1 MKMKKICIAL
11 SGFFFAFVLTPSVNA
26 QFDKELKKV
35 NTEKIVQQA
44 NNDADEETTSQPCWI
59 ADNDEYFAASGY
71 FRIKYKGDGERDYTI
86 EYNKQ
91 LNSLRQQVKMKIGG
105 HYRSIMRDY
114 FDQLDVD
121 SRSSVASHIESAGEE
136 AIDKLLNDSKEA
148 CRQMGPVDEGGYR
161 FIYMGFTVSKK
172 EVAQSI
178 VEGVEESK
186 DIPENV
192 KKEVRQNEERF
203 RESALKSFSE
213 MGQ

>member
-1 MKMKKICIAL
+1 MKKINYIASGILFVFGLTL
-11 SGFFFAFVLTPSVNA
+11 SANA
-26 QFDKELKKV
+26 QFDNELNDV
-35 NTEKIVQQA
+35 NKRRVVGYA
-44 NNDADEETTSQPCWI
+44 NNDDVEDTKSQPCWI

-71 FRIKYKGDGERDYTI
+71 FRIKAGGNNERDYTI
-86 EYNKQ
+86 EFNKQ

-148 CRQMGPVDEGGYR
+148 CRQMGEPDEGGFR
-161 FIYMGFTVSKK
+161 MIYMAITVSKK
-172 EVAQSI
+172 EIAQAI
-178 VEGVEESK
+178 VDGVEEEK
-186 DIPENV
+186 GIPENI
-192 KKEVRQNEERF
+192 KREVRQNEEKF
-203 RESALKSFSE
+203 RESALKSFRE

>member
-1 MKMKKICIAL
+1 MKKLNYIVCGILFAL
-11 SGFFFAFVLTPSVNA
+11 VLTPSVHA
-26 QFDKELKKV
+26 QFDNELKNANSK
-35 NTEKIVQQA
+35 KIVNYA
-44 NNDADEETTSQPCWI
+44 NNDDDEETTSQPCWI

-71 FRIKYKGDGERDYTI
+71 FRIKAGGDGERDFTV

-148 CRQMGPVDEGGYR
+148 CRQMGKVDESGYR
-161 FIYMGFTVSKK
+161 MIYMAITVVKK
-172 EVAQSI
+172 EIAEAI
-178 VEGVEESK
+178 VDGVEESK
-186 DIPENV
+186 EIPENV
-192 KKEVRQNEERF
+192 KKEVRQNEEKF

>member
-1 MKMKKICIAL
+1 MKKI
-11 SGFFFAFVLTPSVNA
+11 FYFVLGTLFVFGLTPSANA
-26 QFDKELKKV
+26 QFDKELNDINKDKV
-35 NTEKIVQQA
+35 TGYA
-44 NNDADEETTSQPCWI
+44 NNDPDEETTSQPCWI

-71 FRIKYKGDGERDYTI
+71 FRIKAGGNNERDYTI
-86 EYNKQ
+86 ELNKQ

-148 CRQMGPVDEGGYR
+148 CRQMDKVDDGGYR
-161 FIYMGFTVSKK
+161 IIYMAITVNKK
-172 EVAQSI
+172 EIAQTI
-178 VEGVEESK
+178 VEGIEESK
-186 DIPENV
+186 EIPENV
-192 KKEVRQNEERF
+192 KKEVRQNEEKF

>member
-1 MKMKKICIAL
+1 MKKIGYIVL
-11 SGFFFAFVLTPSVNA
+11 GILFGVSLTPTASA
-26 QFDKELKKV
+26 QFDNELKNANAKKV
-35 NTEKIVQQA
+35 VNYA
-44 NNDADEETTSQPCWI
+44 NNDDDEETTSQPCWL

-71 FRIKYKGDGERDYTI
+71 FRIKAGGDGERDFTV

-148 CRQMGPVDEGGYR
+148 CRQMGKVDESGYR
-161 FIYMGFTVSKK
+161 MIYMAITVVKK
-172 EVAQSI
+172 EIAEAI
-178 VEGVEESK
+178 VDGVEESK
-186 DIPENV
+186 EIPENV
-192 KKEVRQNEERF
+192 KREVRQNEEKF
-203 RESALKSFSE
+203 RESALKSFSD

>member
-1 MKMKKICIAL
+1 MKNISYIVL
-11 SGFFFAFVLTPSVNA
+11 GILFAVVLTPAANA
-26 QFDKELKKV
+26 QFDNELKNANGK
-35 NTEKIVQQA
+35 KIVNYA
-44 NNDADEETTSQPCWI
+44 NNDDDEETTSQPCWI

-71 FRIKYKGDGERDYTI
+71 FRIKAGGENERDFTI
-86 EYNKQ
+86 ELNKQ

-148 CRQMGPVDEGGYR
+148 CRQMGKVDESGYR
-161 FIYMGFTVSKK
+161 MIYMAITVVKK
-172 EVAQSI
+172 EIAEAI
-178 VEGVEESK
+178 VDGVEESK
-186 DIPENV
+186 DIPESV
-192 KKEVRQNEERF
+192 KKEVRQNEEKF
-203 RESALKSFSE
+203 RESALKSFSD

>member
-1 MKMKKICIAL
+1 MKKINYIAF
-11 SGFFFAFVLTPSVNA
+11 GIIFAFGSCFSANA
-26 QFDKELKKV
+26 QFDNELHKA
-35 NTEKIVQQA
+35 NTKNIVRQA
-44 NNDADEETTSQPCWI
+44 NNDAFEETSSQPCWI
-59 ADNDEYFAASGY
+59 ADNDEYFAASGF
-71 FRIKYKGDGERDYTI
+71 FRIKAGGDGERDYTT
-86 EYNKQ
+86 EFNKQ

-148 CRQMGPVDEGGYR
+148 CRQRSDKVDESG
-161 FIYMGFTVSKK
+161 FVTWYMGITVSKK
-172 EVAQSI
+172 EIAQAI
-178 VEGVEESK
+178 VDGVEESK

-192 KKEVRQNEERF
+192 KKEVRQNEEKF

>member
-1 MKMKKICIAL
+1 MKKINYIASGILFVFGLTL
-11 SGFFFAFVLTPSVNA
+11 SANA
-26 QFDKELKKV
+26 QFDNELNDV
-35 NTEKIVQQA
+35 NKRRVVSYA
-44 NNDADEETTSQPCWI
+44 NNDDVEDTKSQPCWI

-71 FRIKYKGDGERDYTI
+71 FRIKAGGNNERDYTI
-86 EYNKQ
+86 EFNKQ

-148 CRQMGPVDEGGYR
+148 CRQMGEVDESGHR
-161 FIYMGFTVSKK
+161 MIYMAITVSKK
-172 EVAQSI
+172 EIAQAI
-178 VEGVEESK
+178 VDGVEEEK
-186 DIPENV
+186 GIPENI
-192 KKEVRQNEERF
+192 KREVRQNEEKF
-203 RESALKSFSE
+203 RESALKSFRE

>member
-1 MKMKKICIAL
+1 MKKISYIIL
-11 SGFFFAFVLTPSVNA
+11 GILFAFILSPTASA
-26 QFDKELKKV
+26 QFDKELHDVNSRKV
-35 NTEKIVQQA
+35 VGYA
-44 NNDADEETTSQPCWI
+44 NNEDDEETTRQPCWI

-71 FRIKYKGDGERDYTI
+71 FRIKAGGENERDFTI
-86 EYNKQ
+86 VFNKQ
-91 LNSLRQQVKMKIGG
+91 LNSLRDQVKMKIGG

-121 SRSSVASHIESAGEE
+121 ERSNVASHIESAGEE

-148 CRQMGPVDEGGYR
+148 CRQMGKIDESGYR
-161 FIYMGFTVSKK
+161 MIYMSITVSKK
-172 EVAQSI
+172 EIAQAI
-178 VEGVEESK
+178 VDGVEESK

-192 KKEVRQNEERF
+192 KKEVRQNEEKF

>member
-1 MKMKKICIAL
+1 MKKISYIVLGILFGVA
-11 SGFFFAFVLTPSVNA
+11 LTPTASA
-26 QFDKELKKV
+26 QFDNELKNANAKKV
-35 NTEKIVQQA
+35 VNYA
-44 NNDADEETTSQPCWI
+44 NNDDDEETTSQPCWL

-71 FRIKYKGDGERDYTI
+71 FRIKAGGDGERDFTV

-148 CRQMGPVDEGGYR
+148 CRQMGKVDESGYR
-161 FIYMGFTVSKK
+161 MIYMAITVVKK
-172 EVAQSI
+172 EIAEAI
-178 VEGVEESK
+178 VDGVEESK

-192 KKEVRQNEERF
+192 KREVRQNEEKF
-203 RESALKSFSE
+203 RESALKSFSD

>member
-1 MKMKKICIAL
+1 MKKISNWGLGII
-11 SGFFFAFVLTPSVNA
+11 FAIILTPSAKA
-26 QFDKELKKV
+26 QFDQELHPINTNNVV
-35 NTEKIVQQA
+35 NQA
-44 NNDADEETTSQPCWI
+44 NNDFDEETTSQRCWI

-71 FRIKYKGDGERDYTI
+71 FRIKYKGDGERDFTI

-105 HYRSIMRDY
+105 RYRSIMRDY

-148 CRQMGPVDEGGYR
+148 CRQMGKVDESGYR
-161 FIYMGFTVSKK
+161 FIYMAITVSKK
-172 EVAQSI
+172 EIAQSI

-192 KKEVRQNEERF
+192 KKEVRQNEAKF
-203 RESALKSFSE
+203 RESALKSFNE

>member
-1 MKMKKICIAL
+1 MNYIVCGILFAVAL
-11 SGFFFAFVLTPSVNA
+11 SPVANA
-26 QFDKELKKV
+26 QFDNELKNANAKKV
-35 NTEKIVQQA
+35 VDYA
-44 NNDADEETTSQPCWI
+44 NNDDDEETTSQPCWL

-71 FRIKYKGDGERDYTI
+71 FRIKAGGDGERDFTV

-148 CRQMGPVDEGGYR
+148 CRQMGKVDESGYR
-161 FIYMGFTVSKK
+161 MIYMAITVVKK
-172 EVAQSI
+172 EIAEAI
-178 VEGVEESK
+178 VDGVEESK
-186 DIPENV
+186 DIPESV
-192 KKEVRQNEERF
+192 KNEVRQNEEKL
-203 RESALKSFSE
+203 RESALKSFSD

>member
-1 MKMKKICIAL
+1 MKKISYFGLGIL
-11 SGFFFAFVLTPSVNA
+11 FAFVLTPSANA
-26 QFDKELKKV
+26 QFDQELHQVAKERL
-35 NTEKIVQQA
+35 VQQA

-71 FRIKYKGDGERDYTI
+71 FRIKYKGDGERDFTI

-91 LNSLRQQVKMKIGG
+91 LNTLRQQVKMKIGG

-136 AIDKLLNDSKEA
+136 AIDKVLNDSKEA
-148 CRQMGPVDEGGYR
+148 CRQMGKVDESGYR
-161 FIYMGFTVSKK
+161 FIYMAITVSKK

-186 DIPENV
+186 DIPESV
-192 KKEVRQNEERF
+192 KKEVRQNEAKF

>member
-1 MKMKKICIAL
+1 MKKISYIVLGILFGVA
-11 SGFFFAFVLTPSVNA
+11 LTPTASA
-26 QFDKELKKV
+26 QFDNELKNANAKKV
-35 NTEKIVQQA
+35 VNYA
-44 NNDADEETTSQPCWI
+44 NNDDDEETTSQPCWL

-71 FRIKYKGDGERDYTI
+71 FRIKAGGDGERDFTV

-148 CRQMGPVDEGGYR
+148 CRQMGKVDESGYR
-161 FIYMGFTVSKK
+161 MIYMAITVVKK
-172 EVAQSI
+172 EIAEAI
-178 VEGVEESK
+178 VDGVEESK
-186 DIPENV
+186 EIPENV
-192 KKEVRQNEERF
+192 KREVRQNEEKF
-203 RESALKSFSE
+203 RESALKSFSD

>member
-1 MKMKKICIAL
+1 MKKISYIVLGILFGVA
-11 SGFFFAFVLTPSVNA
+11 LTPTASA
-26 QFDKELKKV
+26 QFDNELKNANAKKV
-35 NTEKIVQQA
+35 VNYA
-44 NNDADEETTSQPCWI
+44 NNDDDEETTSQPCWL

-71 FRIKYKGDGERDYTI
+71 FRIKAGGDSERDYTI
-86 EYNKQ
+86 EFNKQ

-148 CRQMGPVDEGGYR
+148 CRQMGKVDESGYR
-161 FIYMGFTVSKK
+161 MIYMAITVVKK
-172 EVAQSI
+172 EIAQAI
-178 VEGVEESK
+178 VDGVEESK
-186 DIPENV
+186 DIPESV
-192 KKEVRQNEERF
+192 KKEVRQNEEKF
-203 RESALKSFSE
+203 RESALKSFSD

>member
-1 MKMKKICIAL
+1 MKKFNHITLGIFFLFAL
-11 SGFFFAFVLTPSVNA
+11 ISSAKA
-26 QFDKELKKV
+26 QFDSDLHKI
-35 NTEKIVQQA
+35 NTQNVVKYG
-44 NNDADEETTSQPCWI
+44 NNDAYEETSSQPCWL
-59 ADNDEYFAASGY
+59 ADNDEYYAASGF
-71 FRIKYKGDGERDYTI
+71 FRIKAGGNGERDYTI
-86 EYNKQ
+86 EFNKQ

-136 AIDKLLNDSKEA
+136 AIDKLLNDSKES
-148 CRQMGPVDEGGYR
+148 CRQRSEKVDESGYVTWYLA
-161 FIYMGFTVSKK
+161 ITVSKA
-172 EVAQSI
+172 EIAQAI
-178 VEGVEESK
+178 VDGVEESK

-192 KKEVRQNEERF
+192 KKEVRQNEEKF

>member
-1 MKMKKICIAL
+1 MKKINYIAFGIL
-11 SGFFFAFVLTPSVNA
+11 FAFGSSFSASA
-26 QFDKELKKV
+26 QFDNELHKV
-35 NTEKIVQQA
+35 NTQKIVQQA
-44 NNDADEETTSQPCWI
+44 NNDAIEETSSQPCWI
-59 ADNDEYFAASGY
+59 ADNDEYFAASGF
-71 FRIKYKGDGERDYTI
+71 FRIKAGGNGERDYTI
-86 EYNKQ
+86 EFNKQ

-148 CRQMGPVDEGGYR
+148 CRQRSDKVDESG
-161 FIYMGFTVSKK
+161 FVTWYMGITVSKK
-172 EVAQSI
+172 EIAQAI
-178 VEGVEESK
+178 VDGVEESK

-192 KKEVRQNEERF
+192 KKEVRQNEEKF

>member
-1 MKMKKICIAL
+1 MKKISYIVLGILFGVA
-11 SGFFFAFVLTPSVNA
+11 LTPTASA
-26 QFDKELKKV
+26 QFDNELKNANAKKV
-35 NTEKIVQQA
+35 VNYA
-44 NNDADEETTSQPCWI
+44 NNDDDEETTSQPCWL
-59 ADNDEYFAASGY
+59 ADNDDYFAASGY
-71 FRIKYKGDGERDYTI
+71 FRIKAGGDGERDFTV

-148 CRQMGPVDEGGYR
+148 CRQMGKVDESGYR
-161 FIYMGFTVSKK
+161 MIYMAITVVKK
-172 EVAQSI
+172 EIAEAI
-178 VEGVEESK
+178 VDGVEESK
-186 DIPENV
+186 EIPENV
-192 KKEVRQNEERF
+192 KREVRQNEEKF
-203 RESALKSFSE
+203 RESALKSFSD

>member
-1 MKMKKICIAL
+1 MKRISYIVL
-11 SGFFFAFVLTPSVNA
+11 GILFGVAFTPTANA
-26 QFDKELKKV
+26 QFDNELKNANAKKV
-35 NTEKIVQQA
+35 VNYA
-44 NNDADEETTSQPCWI
+44 NNDDDEETTSQPCWL

-71 FRIKYKGDGERDYTI
+71 FRIKAGGDGERDFTV

-148 CRQMGPVDEGGYR
+148 CRQMGKVDESGYR
-161 FIYMGFTVSKK
+161 MIYMAITVVKK
-172 EVAQSI
+172 EIAEAI
-178 VEGVEESK
+178 VDGVEESK
-186 DIPENV
+186 EIPENV
-192 KKEVRQNEERF
+192 KREVRQNEEKF
-203 RESALKSFSE
+203 RESALKSFSD

>member
-1 MKMKKICIAL
+1 MKKISLIV
-11 SGFFFAFVLTPSVNA
+11 SGLLIAFVLTPSAKA
-26 QFDKELKKV
+26 QFDQDLHQI
-35 NTEKIVQQA
+35 NTKNVVKQA
-44 NNDADEETTSQPCWI
+44 NNDFDEETTSQPCWI

-71 FRIKYKGDGERDYTI
+71 FRLKQGGNNERDFTI

-136 AIDKLLNDSKEA
+136 AIDKVLNDSKEA
-148 CRQMGPVDEGGYR
+148 CRQMGKVDESGYR
-161 FIYMGFTVSKK
+161 MIYMAITVSKK
-172 EVAQSI
+172 EIAQSI
-178 VEGVEESK
+178 VDGVEESK
-186 DIPENV
+186 DIPENI
-192 KKEVRQNEERF
+192 KKEVRQNEEKF
-203 RESALKSFSE
+203 RDSALKSFSE

>member
-1 MKMKKICIAL
+1 MKKVSIIVL
-11 SGFFFAFVLTPSVNA
+11 SGILFAFVLPLSAKA
-26 QFDKELKKV
+26 QFDQDLHQI
-35 NTEKIVQQA
+35 NTKNVKQQA
-44 NNDADEETTSQPCWI
+44 NNDLREETLSQPCWI

-71 FRIKYKGDGERDYTI
+71 FRMKQGGVNERDFTI
-86 EYNKQ
+86 EFNKQ

-105 HYRSIMRDY
+105 QYRSIMRDY

-136 AIDKLLNDSKEA
+136 AIDKLLNDSKEV
-148 CRQMGPVDEGGYR
+148 CRQTGNVDESGYCNV
-161 FIYMGFTVSKK
+161 YMAITVSKK
-172 EVAQSI
+172 EIAQAI
-178 VEGVEESK
+178 VDGVEDSK

-192 KKEVRQNEERF
+192 KKEVRQNEEKF

>member
-1 MKMKKICIAL
+1 MKKISYI
-11 SGFFFAFVLTPSVNA
+11 VLGILFGVVLIPNANA
-26 QFDKELKKV
+26 QFDNELKNANAKKV
-35 NTEKIVQQA
+35 VNYA
-44 NNDADEETTSQPCWI
+44 NNDDDEETTSQPCWL

-71 FRIKYKGDGERDYTI
+71 FRIKAGGDSERDYTI
-86 EYNKQ
+86 EFNKQ

-148 CRQMGPVDEGGYR
+148 CRRMGKVDESGYR
-161 FIYMGFTVSKK
+161 MIYMAITVVKK
-172 EVAQSI
+172 EIAQAI
-178 VEGVEESK
+178 VDGVEESK
-186 DIPENV
+186 DIPESV
-192 KKEVRQNEERF
+192 KKEVRQNEEKF
-203 RESALKSFSE
+203 RESALKSFSD

>member
-1 MKMKKICIAL
+1 MKKISLIV
-11 SGFFFAFVLTPSVNA
+11 SGLLIAFVLTPSAKA
-26 QFDKELKKV
+26 QFDQDLHQI
-35 NTEKIVQQA
+35 NTKNVVKQA
-44 NNDADEETTSQPCWI
+44 NNDFDEETTSQPCWI

-71 FRIKYKGDGERDYTI
+71 FRLKQGGNNERDFTI

-136 AIDKLLNDSKEA
+136 AIDKVLNDSKEA
-148 CRQMGPVDEGGYR
+148 CRRMGKVDESGYR
-161 FIYMGFTVSKK
+161 MIYMAITVSKK
-172 EVAQSI
+172 EIAQSI
-178 VEGVEESK
+178 VDGVEESK
-186 DIPENV
+186 DIPENI
-192 KKEVRQNEERF
+192 KKEVRQNEEKF
-203 RESALKSFSE
+203 RDSALKSFSE

>member
-1 MKMKKICIAL
+1 MKKISYI
-11 SGFFFAFVLTPSVNA
+11 VLGILFGVVLIPNANA
-26 QFDKELKKV
+26 QFDNELKNANAKKV
-35 NTEKIVQQA
+35 VNYA
-44 NNDADEETTSQPCWI
+44 NNDDDEETTSQPCWL

-71 FRIKYKGDGERDYTI
+71 FRIKAGGDSERDYTI
-86 EYNKQ
+86 EFNKQ

-148 CRQMGPVDEGGYR
+148 CRQMGKVDESGYR
-161 FIYMGFTVSKK
+161 MIYMAITVVKK
-172 EVAQSI
+172 EIAQAI
-178 VEGVEESK
+178 VDGVEESK
-186 DIPENV
+186 DIPESV
-192 KKEVRQNEERF
+192 KKEVRQNEEKF
-203 RESALKSFSE
+203 RESALKSFSD